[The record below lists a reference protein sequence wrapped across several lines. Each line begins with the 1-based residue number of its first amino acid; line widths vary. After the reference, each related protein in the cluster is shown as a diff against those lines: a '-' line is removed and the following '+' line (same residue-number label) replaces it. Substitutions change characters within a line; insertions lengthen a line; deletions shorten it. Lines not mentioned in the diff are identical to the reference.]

1 MQVLNSAILTI
12 CIKLHILRFTN
23 ITLNMISITLVQNSQ
38 ENYGEI
44 LKYMMDARTI
54 LCK

>member
-1 MQVLNSAILTI
+1 MRVLNSAILTI
-12 CIKLHILRFTN
+12 GIKSHILRFTS

-44 LKYMMDARTI
+44 LKSIRDARTI